1 MGVKIMQY
9 SGLKIGDVKWAYSDS
24 TGAIPFIIN
33 ERKTRVKHLDEG
45 FVLEIL
51 DRNKSSNPDIAAVDT
66 FGDYYNVEMQYRGH
80 MDMMVQLNA
89 LQKLKVFGLRK
100 THYGEPITMDQI
112 RYLTENYNRQME
124 IQGKK
129 EAKKIAFEDAYSE
142 EFVKTFNF

>member
-1 MGVKIMQY
+1 
-9 SGLKIGDVKWAYSDS
+9 
-24 TGAIPFIIN
+24 
-33 ERKTRVKHLDEG
+33 
-45 FVLEIL
+45 
-51 DRNKSSNPDIAAVDT
+51 
-66 FGDYYNVEMQYRGH
+66 

-100 THYGEPITMDQI
+100 THYGEPVTMDQI